1 MLVRCRSVFG
11 NASLNSSA
19 KHAEDRGSDEEET
32 QIAQRSGEG
41 IKTDGNLKEGN
52 EIGSHKGGRRKARR
66 RRPATSGDRKEGQ
79 HDPATVVWEFELS
92 ATLDGAAGWHAI
104 AGSFLL
110 STLFGAAGWWS
121 CSSGKWCSAWDC

>member
-1 MLVRCRSVFG
+1 MLG
-11 NASLNSSA
+11 NVSLNSSA
-19 KHAEDRGSDEEET
+19 KHGEDRGSDEEET
-32 QIAQRSGEG
+32 QTAQCSGEE
-41 IKTDGNLKEGN
+41 IERDRNRKEGN
-52 EIGSHKGGRRKARR
+52 EACSHKGGRRKARR

-79 HDPATVVWEFELS
+79 HDPATVVWEFELG

-121 CSSGKWCSAWDC
+121 CSSSKWCSAWDC